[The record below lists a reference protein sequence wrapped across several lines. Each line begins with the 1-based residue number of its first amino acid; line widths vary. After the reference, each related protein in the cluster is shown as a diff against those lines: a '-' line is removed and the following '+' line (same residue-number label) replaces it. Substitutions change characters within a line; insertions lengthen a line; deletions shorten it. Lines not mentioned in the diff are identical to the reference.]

1 MRVSLMPSGRQPVLG
16 ALAVLVAVTVWG
28 GVAVIAKIV
37 DGIDGTVLGFH
48 RLWIGAL
55 VTVAIFMARGGR
67 LSWALLRDCVP
78 GGVAFGLD
86 ILLFFSALRHTTV
99 ANATVI
105 GALQPALLLLVVGR
119 LFGERV
125 TAALVG
131 WTAVAI
137 AGVALVMY
145 GSAGTP
151 AWSLWGDIL
160 AIGALFAWTGYF
172 IASKQA
178 RRDRGALEYL
188 AGLLVVAT
196 GVAAPVAVLLGG
208 QFSPEHGA
216 DWAWIAVLAVGS
228 GGFGHLL
235 INWAHDHVDLSVM
248 SVLTLAVPIC
258 AAASAAIFLDEPI
271 VAAQVVGITIVV
283 VALGVVVLRTT
294 REAVDIAAIDTS
306 EPSRGAALHS

>member
-1 MRVSLMPSGRQPVLG
+1 MPSARQPVLG
-16 ALAVLVAVTVWG
+16 AVAVLVAVCVWG
-28 GVAVIAKIV
+28 GVAVVAKIV

-55 VTVAIFMARGGR
+55 VTVAVFMTRGGR
-67 LSWALLRDCVP
+67 LSRALLRDCLP
-78 GGVAFGLD
+78 GGIAFGLD
-86 ILLFFSALRHTTV
+86 IVLFFSALRHTTV

-137 AGVALVMY
+137 GGVAIVMY

-151 AWSLWGDIL
+151 AWSLLGDIL

-172 IASKQA
+172 VASKQA
-178 RRDRGALEYL
+178 RQGRGALEYL
-188 AGLLVVAT
+188 TGMLVVAT
-196 GVAAPVAVLLGG
+196 VLAAPVAVLFGG
-208 QFSPEHGA
+208 RFLPEHRG
-216 DWAWIAVLAVGS
+216 DWGWIAALAVGS

-235 INWAHDHVDLSVM
+235 VNWAHDHVDLSVM
-248 SVLTLAVPIC
+248 SILTLAVPVC
-258 AAASAAIFLDEPI
+258 AAVSAAIFLDEPI
-271 VAAQVVGITIVV
+271 VGAQVVGMAIVII
-283 VALGVVVLRTT
+283 ALAVVVLHTT
-294 REAVDIAAIDTS
+294 KEVANVAAI
-306 EPSRGAALHS
+306 EP

>member
-1 MRVSLMPSGRQPVLG
+1 MPTVRQPVLG
-16 ALAVLVAVTVWG
+16 AVAVLVAVSVWG
-28 GVAVIAKIV
+28 AIAVVAKLV

-55 VTVAIFMARGGR
+55 ATVAVFVARGGR

-78 GGVAFGLD
+78 GGIAFGLD
-86 ILLFFSALRHTTV
+86 IVLFFSALKHTTV

-125 TAALVG
+125 TAAIVG

-137 AGVALVMY
+137 AGVAIVMY

-151 AWSLWGDIL
+151 AWSPQGDIL
-160 AIGALFAWTGYF
+160 AIGALVAWTGYF
-172 IASKQA
+172 VASKQA
-178 RRDRGALEYL
+178 RKQRGALEYL

-196 GVAAPVAVLLGG
+196 VLAAPVAIFLGG
-208 QFSPEHGA
+208 RFVPEHGI
-216 DWAWIAVLAVGS
+216 DWAWIAALAVGS

-248 SVLTLAVPIC
+248 SILTLAVPVF
-258 AAASAAIFLDEPI
+258 AAASAALFLDEPI
-271 VAAQVVGITIVV
+271 VGAEVVGIAIVF
-283 VALGVVVLRTT
+283 VALAVVVLRTSK
-294 REAVDIAAIDTS
+294 EDVAVAAID
-306 EPSRGAALHS
+306 A